1 MYDVHI
7 FDFQSITNKITF
19 LRCYILIPAFYFSIN
34 HNQKIY
40 FKAILINIIFCYIR
54 YDLKKSETEQKR
66 ATDANI
72 ICHIQFTGQYYE
84 YI

>member
-7 FDFQSITNKITF
+7 CDLQSITNKK
-19 LRCYILIPAFYFSIN
+19 LGRSILIPAFYFSIN

>member
-1 MYDVHI
+1 MIKRVIIPTIIQQTY
-7 FDFQSITNKITF
+7 S
-19 LRCYILIPAFYFSIN
+19 LYISFSSN
-34 HNQKIY
+34 
-40 FKAILINIIFCYIR
+40 ILFHLNALSNEKTI
-54 YDLKKSETEQKR
+54 TEQKK